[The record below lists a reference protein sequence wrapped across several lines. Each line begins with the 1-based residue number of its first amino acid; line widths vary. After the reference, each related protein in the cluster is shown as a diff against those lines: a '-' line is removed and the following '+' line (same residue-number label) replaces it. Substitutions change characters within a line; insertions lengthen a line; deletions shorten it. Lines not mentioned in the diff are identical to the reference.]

1 MKAFYS
7 VIIYIFVAIAN
18 SAFAITDSLWLQ
30 ELYQLAPGEP
40 DRSMAG
46 TAEASKEESDR
57 SSGELNSFIEEP
69 NQSESEEPD
78 QLIKDTAREAETE
91 SSQPSEKSDQPML
104 EEFDQSTV
112 EVDQRTELE
121 PEENFDYFDRFIE
134 WLNRMLNASL
144 DQSDGINPELEP
156 EEFSYYVDQV
166 IEWLNQL
173 LQDQAQDLPSWRERY
188 TLGPGDMVNIR
199 FYGQAGL
206 DRPGVRIAPDGTLS
220 YLQVNSLEVNEMTID
235 EMREAL
241 EAALVDYY
249 RNPRLIIT
257 PWELKSKRYVILGKV
272 IDKGVFTLDRPITLL
287 EAIARSR
294 GIETGLFEQS
304 TVEIADMD
312 RSFIMRGGNRLDVDF
327 SKLYF
332 EGDLSQNVYLEP
344 QDYIFLAS
352 NLSNEYYVFGAVA
365 QPGAQGFSNRASI
378 ISAVTRREGF
388 TEGSWKRRVLVI
400 RGSLSDPQ
408 LFVVDVDAILKGLS
422 PDFLLEP
429 GDIVYVNNRPWYKAE
444 QILDTAIENFVKS
457 ATSTWVIENVPDV
470 IGDPWFKRTGW
481 REANTDPED
490 D

>member
-1 MKAFYS
+1 MKA
-7 VIIYIFVAIAN
+7 
-18 SAFAITDSLWLQ
+18 
-30 ELYQLAPGEP
+30 
-40 DRSMAG
+40 
-46 TAEASKEESDR
+46 
-57 SSGELNSFIEEP
+57 
-69 NQSESEEPD
+69 
-78 QLIKDTAREAETE
+78 
-91 SSQPSEKSDQPML
+91 
-104 EEFDQSTV
+104 EEF
-112 EVDQRTELE
+112 
-121 PEENFDYFDRFIE
+121 PEYFDQFIE
-134 WLNRMLNASL
+134 WLNQLLNDGP
-144 DQSDGINPELEP
+144 DQAHGIKPELEP
-156 EEFSYYVDQV
+156 EEFSYYVDRV

-173 LQDQAQDLPSWRERY
+173 VNDGPDQAPDLPSWRERY
-188 TLGPGDMVNIR
+188 TLGPGDMVNIS
-199 FYGQAGL
+199 FYGQSGL
-206 DRPGVRIAPDGTLS
+206 DRPGVRIAPDGTLR
-220 YLQVNSLEVNEMTID
+220 YLQVNSLRDSEMTID

-241 EAALVDYY
+241 EAELANYY

-257 PWELKSKRYVILGKV
+257 PWELKSKRYVILGKI

-312 RSFIMRGGNRLDVDF
+312 RSFIMRRGERLDVDF

-332 EGDLSQNVYLEP
+332 EGDLSQNVNLEP

>member
-1 MKAFYS
+1 MKACCF
-7 VIIYIFVAIAN
+7 IIVCLSGAI
-18 SAFAITDSLWLQ
+18 SHGVFASTDDLWK
-30 ELYQLAPGEP
+30 P
-40 DRSMAG
+40 
-46 TAEASKEESDR
+46 KE
-57 SSGELNSFIEEP
+57 
-69 NQSESEEPD
+69 
-78 QLIKDTAREAETE
+78 
-91 SSQPSEKSDQPML
+91 
-104 EEFDQSTV
+104 QSTV
-112 EVDQRTELE
+112 DSDQTVPAAAESLKSDDDQSIEVNLHQSSETLAPSAEETNQPTAGESNPSTIVADQMTESKT
-121 PEENFDYFDRFIE
+121 EENFNYFDRFIE
-134 WLNRMLNASL
+134 WLNQMLNARP
-144 DQSDGINPELEP
+144 DQSPTIELKLEA
-156 EEFSYYVDQV
+156 EELAYYIDRI
-166 IEWLNQL
+166 IEWLNRVL
-173 LQDQAQDLPSWRERY
+173 SKGLEQAQDLPSWRERY
-188 TLGPGDMVNIR
+188 TLGPGDVVNIR
-199 FYGQAGL
+199 FYGQSDL
-206 DRPGVRIAPDGTLS
+206 DRSGLRIAPDGTLS
-220 YLQVNSLEVNEMTID
+220 YLQVNSLNVNEMTID
-235 EMREAL
+235 EMREAF
-241 EAALVDYY
+241 EAALLNYY

-312 RSFIMRGGNRLDVDF
+312 RSFIMRSGERLDVDF

-352 NLSNEYYVFGAVA
+352 NLSNEYYVLGAVA

-408 LFVVDVDAILKGLS
+408 VFVVDVNAILKGLS

-444 QILDTAIENFVKS
+444 QIIDTAIENFIKS
-457 ATSTWVIENVPDV
+457 ATSTWVIENVPDA
-470 IGDPWFKRTGW
+470 IENPWFKRTGW
-481 REANTDPED
+481 REAPGDE
-490 D
+490 

>member
-1 MKAFYS
+1 VKVSLSITICVF
-7 VIIYIFVAIAN
+7 IAL
-18 SAFAITDSLWLQ
+18 SDSLW
-30 ELYQLAPGEP
+30 
-40 DRSMAG
+40 
-46 TAEASKEESDR
+46 AE
-57 SSGELNSFIEEP
+57 
-69 NQSESEEPD
+69 
-78 QLIKDTAREAETE
+78 
-91 SSQPSEKSDQPML
+91 
-104 EEFDQSTV
+104 
-112 EVDQRTELE
+112 
-121 PEENFDYFDRFIE
+121 
-134 WLNRMLNASL
+134 L
-144 DQSDGINPELEP
+144 DQSNVALDPVLTESTQSIAE
-156 EEFSYYVDQV
+156 
-166 IEWLNQL
+166 LNQPL
-173 LQDQAQDLPSWRERY
+173 PVESDQAVADSDQAAVADSDQAAVADSDQAAVADSDQAASADSNEPTTDDSGESIAESEQTLAADLVQSIATESDQLPELPSWRERY

-199 FYGQAGL
+199 FYGQAEL
-206 DRPGVRIAPDGTLS
+206 DRAELRIAPDGTLS
-220 YLQVNSLEVNEMTID
+220 YLQVNSLKVSDMTID

-241 EAALVDYY
+241 EASLTYYY
-249 RNPRLIIT
+249 RHPRLIIT

-312 RSFIMRGGNRLDVDF
+312 RSFIVRRGKRLDVDF

-352 NLSNEYYVFGAVA
+352 NLSNEYYVLGAVA
-365 QPGAQGFSNRASI
+365 EPGAQGFSNRASI

-408 LFVVDVDAILKGLS
+408 QFVVDVDAILKGRS

-444 QILDTAIENFVKS
+444 QILDTAIQNFLRS
-457 ATSTWVIENVPDV
+457 ATSTWVIENVPDA
-470 IGDPWFKRTGW
+470 IQDPWFNRTGW
-481 REANTDPED
+481 KAPQQ
-490 D
+490 

>member
-7 VIIYIFVAIAN
+7 VIIYISVAIAN

-40 DRSMAG
+40 DPSMAG
-46 TAEASKEESDR
+46 TAKASKE
-57 SSGELNSFIEEP
+57 
-69 NQSESEEPD
+69 
-78 QLIKDTAREAETE
+78 E
-91 SSQPSEKSDQPML
+91 SSQPSEKSDQPIL

-112 EVDQRTELE
+112 EVHQRTELE

-134 WLNRMLNASL
+134 WLNRMLNAGL
-144 DQSDGINPELEP
+144 DQSHGIKPELDP

-173 LQDQAQDLPSWRERY
+173 LHDGLDQAQDLPSWRERY

-312 RSFIMRGGNRLDVDF
+312 RSFIMRGGKRLDVDF

>member
-7 VIIYIFVAIAN
+7 VIIYISVAIAN

-40 DRSMAG
+40 DPSMAG
-46 TAEASKEESDR
+46 TAKASKE
-57 SSGELNSFIEEP
+57 
-69 NQSESEEPD
+69 
-78 QLIKDTAREAETE
+78 E
-91 SSQPSEKSDQPML
+91 SSQPSEKSDQPIL

-112 EVDQRTELE
+112 EVDQSTELE

-134 WLNRMLNASL
+134 WLNRMLNAGL
-144 DQSDGINPELEP
+144 DQSHGIKPELEP

-173 LQDQAQDLPSWRERY
+173 LHDGLDQAQDLPSWRERY

-312 RSFIMRGGNRLDVDF
+312 RSFIMRGGKRLDVDF

>member
-7 VIIYIFVAIAN
+7 VIIYISVAIAN

-40 DRSMAG
+40 DPSMAG
-46 TAEASKEESDR
+46 TAKASKE
-57 SSGELNSFIEEP
+57 
-69 NQSESEEPD
+69 
-78 QLIKDTAREAETE
+78 E
-91 SSQPSEKSDQPML
+91 SSQPSEKSDQPIL
-104 EEFDQSTV
+104 EGFDQSTV
-112 EVDQRTELE
+112 EVHQRTELE

-134 WLNRMLNASL
+134 WLNRMLNAGL
-144 DQSDGINPELEP
+144 DQSHGIKPELDP

-173 LQDQAQDLPSWRERY
+173 LHDGLDQAQDLPSWRERY

-241 EAALVDYY
+241 EAALVNYY

-312 RSFIMRGGNRLDVDF
+312 RSFIMRGGKRLDVDF